1 MTGTA
6 GEKRKD
12 AAGRGIAVGNVVG
25 GTTSGRYQETII
37 GSIVSFGK
45 SSALVEV
52 ISDRKNDG
60 FRPGDGDK
68 VRIGLGRVFFV
79 RAARD
84 PYEEETGHQVTC
96 LAVAGGGI
104 DPDCCGPLG
113 AS

>member
-12 AAGRGIAVGNVVG
+12 AAGREIAVNNVVG

-52 ISDRKNDG
+52 IDDRKNDG

-68 VRIGLGRVFFV
+68 VRISLGRVFFV
-79 RAARD
+79 RSARD
-84 PYEEETGHQVTC
+84 PHESD
-96 LAVAGGGI
+96 L
-104 DPDCCGPLG
+104 DCCGSLG
-113 AS
+113 VS